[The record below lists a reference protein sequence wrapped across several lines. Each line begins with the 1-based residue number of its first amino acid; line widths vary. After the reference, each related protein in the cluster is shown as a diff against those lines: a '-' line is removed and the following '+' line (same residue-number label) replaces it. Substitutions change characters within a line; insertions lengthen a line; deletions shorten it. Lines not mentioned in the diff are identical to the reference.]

1 MCLVIS
7 VLLSVMAVNFYLN
20 GFIAPSITTGL
31 MAIGLL
37 VLMVRNISC
46 RNGSC
51 TPKYKNKNEED
62 KDDN

>member
-1 MCLVIS
+1 
-7 VLLSVMAVNFYLN
+7 MAVNFYLN